1 MNGLKDAA
9 AIVAAAVMPT
19 ALAVFGVV
27 GTMPAHAEDHALL
40 GICDF
45 PISHEFPKLHGNRGH
60 ELPPSAPY
68 EGFDTGQVGV
78 VITNL
83 DTGESVEAFANSA
96 AFYVDETTAFFRGQT
111 IAFFDSPK
119 GDVPAGVWW
128 STATFE
134 PPSTPTGALP
144 LSPAVSYAVTSAR
157 SWPE

>member
-19 ALAVFGVV
+19 ALAAFGVV

-119 GDVPAGVWW
+119 GDVPAGVWVVNDNLRTTFD
-128 STATFE
+128 SDGRVATISGGVLRRDICAE
-134 PPSTPTGALP
+134 LA
-144 LSPAVSYAVTSAR
+144 
-157 SWPE
+157 